1 MASGERSSG
10 RVVVVLSNARRAEA
24 RPRGRDDGPDADLLA
39 DGLAAAGLVLRER
52 RLNGFPLNPLAR
64 MGTFYAGFDPVR
76 ALTVLLCDRRADLVL
91 SIGESN
97 ITLILLLRRM
107 FAFRPRVV
115 LREVASRGWS
125 KRDRVNDFV
134 LPRVD
139 CVQAITPHQKAWI
152 ETAFRLKA
160 PAAFVG
166 FAVDEVF
173 FRPLDRPDGGYVLAV
188 GDDSGRDYACL
199 IAALA
204 ETPYT
209 LVLRSDARP
218 DVPDAMRGRV
228 KILPRTAYPALRD
241 LYAAASVVV
250 VPSRV
255 VDHPSGITT
264 LFEGMAMGR
273 AMVASD
279 IGAANHAVRDGANGV
294 LVPAGDAPALRAAIV
309 RLMQDA
315 ALRARLG
322 NAARETIVSE
332 FSYASYVR
340 RFAANLLEVAAR
352 A

>member
-1 MASGERSSG
+1 
-10 RVVVVLSNARRAEA
+10 
-24 RPRGRDDGPDADLLA
+24 
-39 DGLAAAGLVLRER
+39 
-52 RLNGFPLNPLAR
+52 
-64 MGTFYAGFDPVR
+64 
-76 ALTVLLCDRRADLVL
+76 
-91 SIGESN
+91 
-97 ITLILLLRRM
+97 
-107 FAFRPRVV
+107 
-115 LREVASRGWS
+115 
-125 KRDRVNDFV
+125 
-134 LPRVD
+134 
-139 CVQAITPHQKAWI
+139 
-152 ETAFRLKA
+152 
-160 PAAFVG
+160 
-166 FAVDEVF
+166 
-173 FRPLDRPDGGYVLAV
+173 
-188 GDDSGRDYACL
+188 
-199 IAALA
+199 LA

-218 DVPDAMRGRV
+218 DVPDVMRGRV
-228 KILPRTAYPALRD
+228 KVLPRMAYPALRD

-273 AMVASD
+273 AVVASD

-294 LVPAGDAPALRAAIV
+294 LVPAGDALALRAAIV